1 MGWDEDLEIEA
12 PLAPELQ
19 AVLDQL
25 GSTRSV
31 EKKVHENVPKTD
43 GSIGD
48 VFEWLKI
55 NKGMNDLQP
64 CKDLRLLK
72 ECIPNVFRWILSLF
86 LRSGKLN

>member
-1 MGWDEDLEIEA
+1 MGWDADLEIEA

-25 GSTRSV
+25 GSTR
-31 EKKVHENVPKTD
+31 VHENVPKTD

-64 CKDLRLLK
+64 CKDF
-72 ECIPNVFRWILSLF
+72 C
-86 LRSGKLN
+86 

>member
-25 GSTRSV
+25 VIDV
-31 EKKVHENVPKTD
+31 EKKIPPVPKTD

-55 NKGMNDLQP
+55 KKGMTS
-64 CKDLRLLK
+64 KRL
-72 ECIPNVFRWILSLF
+72 EVIEGVYS
-86 LRSGKLN
+86 